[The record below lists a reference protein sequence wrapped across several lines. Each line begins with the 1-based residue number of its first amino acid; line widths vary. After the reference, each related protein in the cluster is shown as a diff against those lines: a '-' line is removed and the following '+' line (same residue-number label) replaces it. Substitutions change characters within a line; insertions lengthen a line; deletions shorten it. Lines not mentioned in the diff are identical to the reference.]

1 MQDKTPKT
9 LTLKKARNRRN
20 ESDLSPNELTALRMQ
35 KMRRR
40 QRQKNFV
47 PLDIWIPKSQREALK
62 AVLQKDEDLSAA
74 AIEAFALLI
83 KRRKG
88 K

>member
-1 MQDKTPKT
+1 MQDKTPKK
-9 LTLKKARNRRN
+9 LRLKRGRNRRN
-20 ESDLSPNELTALRMQ
+20 ESELSPNKLTALRMQ

-40 QRQKNFV
+40 KKQKNFV
-47 PLDIWIPKSQREALK
+47 PVDIWIPKSQREALK
-62 AVLQKDEDLSAA
+62 AVLQKGEDLSAA
-74 AIEAFALLI
+74 AIEAFAFLI